1 MTSQEQQFTFR
12 ETTDEF
18 THCLWVKPNGFWSEA
33 VRVNIEKTTG
43 GDWKVYMTTSS
54 GGYEA
59 GFDVFERTRNQ
70 ASALLFATEWAE
82 TVSSELNKK
91 VAS

>member
-54 GGYEA
+54 IKHQHYYLPLSGQKLFHQNLTKRWHHEQP
-59 GFDVFERTRNQ
+59 RT
-70 ASALLFATEWAE
+70 
-82 TVSSELNKK
+82 
-91 VAS
+91 